1 MNRHE
6 FLTAIHAN
14 YTPRNYLE
22 IGVNDGR
29 GLQRSKTRTIGV
41 DPAFRIIVELDC
53 DLKLVKATSDD
64 FFAQDNP
71 IARFPEGLIDFTF
84 IDGLHIF
91 EYALRDFM
99 NAERLSGPSSV
110 IVLDDMLPRTVAEA
124 ARNRHT
130 RDWTGDVYKVGA
142 VLERYRP
149 DLVVVPLDTAPTGLL
164 LVLGADPASTVLQD
178 NYDAILAEYVT
189 EDPQAV
195 PDDILHRRQAADPAK
210 VASSPIWAEL
220 AASRSGTERPA
231 GIDALRELRGT
242 AGYVSNP
249 PPPVPW
255 PPAKAAAPTGGT
267 PAPANGTLAKPAALV
282 HRVRRAI
289 KQRL

>member
-14 YTPRNYLE
+14 YKPRNYLE

-29 GLQRSKTRTIGV
+29 GLQRSRTRTIGV
-41 DPAFRIIVELDC
+41 DPAFRIVVELEC

-64 FFAQDNP
+64 FFAQDDP
-71 IARFPEGLIDFTF
+71 IARFPEGIVDFTF

-91 EYALRDFM
+91 EYALRDFL
-99 NAERLSGPSSV
+99 NAERLSGPNSV

-124 ARNRHT
+124 ARDRHT

-164 LVLGADPASTVLQD
+164 LVVGADPASTVLKD
-178 NYDAILAEYVT
+178 NYDAILAEYVS

-195 PDDILHRRQAADPAK
+195 PEDILHRRQAADPAK
-210 VASSPIWAEL
+210 VASSPIWEEL
-220 AASRSGTERPA
+220 AANRSATSRPA
-231 GIDALRELRGT
+231 GIEALRELRGT
-242 AGYVSNP
+242 ASYVSNP
-249 PPPVPW
+249 APPVPW
-255 PPAKAAAPTGGT
+255 PPVKAG
-267 PAPANGTLAKPAALV
+267 KPAAEARSRANGKPVTLV
-282 HRVRRAI
+282 RRVRRAI